1 MQFGETKVKKFNRSQ
16 KFVGAAHVAQEEGT
30 VDQQKHRFPHAQG
43 PYGVFPQDTWPGK
56 QDYVTTSS
64 RVAPNNAP
72 DDPSSLASR
81 IAHRRVA
88 VCLQSNRLQS
98 HRLPDFPCMPSK
110 PMRAAA
116 SSYEHAYSPMPRQL
130 GLAQP
135 PLALYPVFFSLPL
148 MQQVLP

>member
-88 VCLQSNRLQS
+88 VRLQSNRLQS
-98 HRLPDFPCMPSK
+98 HRLPDALACHQSPCVRPHL
-110 PMRAAA
+110 PMSTHTHPCLA
-116 SSYEHAYSPMPRQL
+116 SYGSP
-130 GLAQP
+130 P
-135 PLALYPVFFSLPL
+135 PVALYPVFFSLPL